1 MLYRIFKIF
10 IPAVFLFSCE
20 RYPDPATGYVE
31 LYSFYFNN
39 AQGTKHFAG
48 EDVGDSIVFISVN
61 GQNQNSGRLNV
72 KFEVVSGDG
81 TIDKTNVLSDKNGQA
96 SLHWKLGDGA
106 FKQTLRASVYNSYGT
121 YLTASDLIAYG
132 FRKGEW
138 DAYTGDPDGNIMD
151 LFANS
156 SAGLTLMVANSRLY
170 RQTDRYYEWLEFN
183 NSMLQSART
192 LHADSNGVIYVS
204 TWEGDIIKSSDNG
217 LSWSK
222 CTKPYPDRPYYIF
235 NCVSNDGYLWAHYF
249 GYPVKISK
257 DGGISWYEAGSEVR
271 ESGIQDVFR
280 LKNGALLFHGSN
292 ASSLFISRDDGL
304 SWEKIPVPGY
314 SLKLF
319 VGENDEILI
328 CTQENGMTIYRAE
341 KPGDEFVKVHNVSP
355 EWTTGMNN
363 TFTKQNGIYYVLIPG
378 YGILKTSDLIHYEDF
393 WKNSKLRDLFID
405 HNGVFIAKD
414 TDFKTVYYRAD

>member
-1 MLYRIFKIF
+1 MSHRIFKIL
-10 IPAVFLFSCE
+10 IPAILLLSCE
-20 RYPDPATGYVE
+20 RYPDPATDYVR
-31 LYSFYFNN
+31 LYNFYFNN
-39 AQGTKHFAG
+39 TQGTKHFAG
-48 EDVGDSIVFISVN
+48 EYVDDSIVFVSVN
-61 GQNQNSGRLNV
+61 VLNQNSRRLNV
-72 KFEVVSGDG
+72 KFDVVSGDG
-81 TIDKTNVLSDKNGQA
+81 TVDKANVWSDKTGQA
-96 SLHWKLGDGA
+96 SMHWKLGNGTS
-106 FKQTLRASVYNSYGT
+106 KQILRASVYDSSGV
-121 YLTASDLIAYG
+121 YLTASELTAYG

-156 SAGLTLMVANSRLY
+156 SAGLTLMASSSRLY
-170 RQTDRYYEWLEFN
+170 RQADRYYEWTELN
-183 NSMLQSART
+183 NSLLQSART
-192 LHADSNGVIYVS
+192 LRADSNGIIYIS

-217 LSWSK
+217 LSWIK
-222 CTKPYPDRPYYIF
+222 CTKPFPDRPYYIF
-235 NCVSNDGYLWAHYF
+235 NSVSNDGYIWAYYF

-257 DGGISWYEAGSEVR
+257 DGGISWYEAGSEIS

-292 ASSLFISRDDGL
+292 ASSLFISYDDGL

-319 VGENDEILI
+319 VSEKDEILI

-363 TFTKQNGIYYVLIPG
+363 TFTKRNGIYYVLIPG

-393 WKNSKLRDLFID
+393 WKNSNLRDLFID